1 MKRTINKSFAA
12 TIAVAVITILLTAC
26 SSKSNILGTWEETS
40 GQITDARWVFYEDN
54 TFMLEP
60 QLSVLKGKT
69 IGTYEVK
76 GHTIYFKI
84 SGGKEETMHFERNG
98 NHLKLGTDA
107 GGYYELTKVN

>member
-1 MKRTINKSFAA
+1 MMKIIIRTIVA

-26 SSKSNILGTWEETS
+26 SSKNSILGTWEETS

-69 IGTYEVK
+69 TGTYEVK
-76 GHTIYFKI
+76 GHTIYFRT
-84 SGGKEETMHFERNG
+84 SGGQEETMHFERNG

-107 GGYYELTKVN
+107 DGYYELTKVK